1 MCSNQRFNAR
11 PTTGIKSQH
20 QNMLLMIVKGFKTFV
35 LVLKI
40 DVFDGGIILNN

>member
-20 QNMLLMIVKGFKTFV
+20 QNMLEDFKTFV